1 MRVRNP
7 QVGRGALDRGKIM
20 RLRSFVA
27 GYRLPAAGL
36 LALIAAGCSSIG
48 GTYESF
54 DVNDGSGAILS
65 ADKRAILV
73 WKDAAVQNGDKFDPR
88 KIIACPEPQPDAIR
102 AVAEQFS
109 SAIKAKVK
117 AEAQDG
123 GGAGGEGEG
132 SAEMAKAA
140 SEAVAE
146 LGKRTPAVQLLRD
159 ALYRT
164 CEGVANGVLGTQDVP
179 FIVSQL
185 DNLMLGLHAI
195 DGLTGMYGGPAVS
208 VGTLIRESAT
218 PKDGANTPKEGTA
231 KEGTPK
237 DGATSQPKPAD
248 VPQSLALRPHD
259 VKVSIEPD
267 PSKSAASAAVAAEVR
282 KIVAISL
289 FDRSCLALYG
299 AGDSSEIQAAYKA
312 CHDDQRKLMDLAF
325 GAEAPAGGKEATPGD
340 GKITPP
346 AKSKSLARLNRD

>member
-1 MRVRNP
+1 
-7 QVGRGALDRGKIM
+7 M

-27 GYRLPAAGL
+27 GYRLPAASL

-73 WKDAAVQNGDKFDPR
+73 WKDVAVQHGNGKPDQR
-88 KIIACPEPQPDAIR
+88 KIVACPEPQPDAIR
-102 AVAEQFS
+102 AVAEQLS
-109 SAIKAKVK
+109 GAIKAKVK
-117 AEAQDG
+117 AETQDS
-123 GGAGGEGEG
+123 GGAGAEGEG
-132 SAEMAKAA
+132 SAELAKAA

-146 LGKRTPAVQLLRD
+146 LGKRTPTVQLLRD
-159 ALYRT
+159 ALYRS
-164 CEGVANGVLGTQDVP
+164 CEGVANGVLGTQHVE
-179 FIVSQL
+179 FIASRI

-218 PKDGANTPKEGTA
+218 PKDGANTPKD
-231 KEGTPK
+231 GTPK
-237 DGATSQPKPAD
+237 DGATGQPKPAEA
-248 VPQSLALRPHD
+248 PQSLALRPHD
-259 VKVSIEPD
+259 VKVGIEPD
-267 PSKSAASAAVAAEVR
+267 PSKSTASAAVAAEVR

-289 FDRSCLALYG
+289 FDRSCQALPGTG
-299 AGDSSEIQAAYKA
+299 AENSAEVQAAHAEAFKA
-312 CHDDQRKLMDLAF
+312 CREDQQKLMVLAF
-325 GAEAPAGGKEATPGD
+325 GAEAPAAGNEATPGD

>member
-1 MRVRNP
+1 MHLQP
-7 QVGRGALDRGKIM
+7 FA
-20 RLRSFVA
+20 A
-27 GYRLPAAGL
+27 GVRLPAASL

-73 WKDAAVQNGDKFDPR
+73 WKGVKVKNGNGLSDPR
-88 KIIACPEPQPDAIR
+88 EIVACPEPQPDAMR

-109 SAIKAKVK
+109 GAIKAKVK

-123 GGAGGEGEG
+123 GGAGAEGEG

-146 LGKRTPAVQLLRD
+146 LGKRTPTVQLLRD

-164 CEGVANGVLGTQDVP
+164 CEGVANGVLGTHDVP

-195 DGLTGMYGGPAVS
+195 DGLTGMHGGPSMS
-208 VGTLIRESAT
+208 VGTLIREGAP
-218 PKDGANTPKEGTA
+218 PKDGANTPKEGTP

-237 DGATSQPKPAD
+237 EGVTTTPVTKDPKAGEPKSGEA
-248 VPQSLALRPHD
+248 PQSIALRPHD
-259 VKVSIEPD
+259 VKVTIEPD
-267 PSKSAASAAVAAEVR
+267 PSKSAATAAVATEVR

-289 FDRSCLALYG
+289 LDRSCLTLYRAG
-299 AGDSSEIQAAYKA
+299 AEGQTAYNA
-312 CHDDQRKLMDLAF
+312 CRDDQRKLMDLAF
-325 GAEAPAGGKEATPGD
+325 GAEAPAGGNDAAPGD
-340 GKITPP
+340 GKAKPP
-346 AKSKSLARLNRD
+346 AKRRSVARLDRD